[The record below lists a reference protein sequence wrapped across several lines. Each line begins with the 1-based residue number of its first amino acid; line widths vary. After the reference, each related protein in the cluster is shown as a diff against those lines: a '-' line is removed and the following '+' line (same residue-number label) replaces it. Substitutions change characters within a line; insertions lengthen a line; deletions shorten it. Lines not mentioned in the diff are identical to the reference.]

1 MTLRCLPSLVVAAI
15 GTATLAQAHPVTA
28 LTDRPVMI
36 GQDGPEFDACGTIG
50 KVSGLNPKGDNL
62 LSVRAGPETTYREVD
77 RLEQGQIVWLCDVTR
92 NGRWH
97 GIVYSKGP
105 GDPACEVSSPVASK
119 RLYSGPCQHGWVSA
133 RYVEAIAG

>member
-1 MTLRCLPSLVVAAI
+1 MTLRCLASLVVAAI
-15 GTATLAQAHPVTA
+15 GTAALAHPVA
-28 LTDRPVMI
+28 SLPAVPVMV
-36 GQDGPEFDACGTIG
+36 GHDGPEFDACGAVG
-50 KVSGLNPKGDNL
+50 RVRGLNPKGDNF
-62 LSVRAGPETTYREVD
+62 LSVRAGPDTSYPERD
-77 RLEQGQIVWLCDVTR
+77 RLEQGQLVWLCDAT
-92 NGRWH
+92 GKSGWH